1 MTTLGGSELS
11 IAMVRRGL
19 SKLKSAAAINI
30 ISTLLIGI
38 AAGTLVLGGHV
49 GALMHAAAAPNIAL
63 GSLIMAIAI
72 LLVGSILALVAL
84 FAFLIPA
91 FSALREYKEDRF
103 GTPAK
108 LIKIGYI
115 GGFILLIIGTL
126 VMIGI
131 AASAAK
137 VGAPAPA
144 LGSIIGV
151 TAVIIIG
158 AILLFIGQIG
168 IIIGMFRLND
178 EFKTSSFLAAGILFI
193 IGIFISILNFIGWI
207 LVFVGARSALNKV
220 ESGELG
226 IKGETTPSL

>member
-72 LLVGSILALVAL
+72 LLVGSILSLVAL

-131 AASAAK
+131 ASSAAK
-137 VGAPAPA
+137 VGAPA
-144 LGSIIGV
+144 LGSIFGV

-158 AILLFIGQIG
+158 AILLLIGQIG
-168 IIIGMFRLND
+168 IIIGMFGLND

-207 LVFVGARSALNKV
+207 LVFVGARSVLNKI

-226 IKGETTPSL
+226 IKGETTSPL

>member
-72 LLVGSILALVAL
+72 LLIGSILALVAL

-131 AASAAK
+131 ASSAAK
-137 VGAPAPA
+137 VGAPA
-144 LGSIIGV
+144 LGSIFGV

-158 AILLFIGQIG
+158 AILLLIGQIG